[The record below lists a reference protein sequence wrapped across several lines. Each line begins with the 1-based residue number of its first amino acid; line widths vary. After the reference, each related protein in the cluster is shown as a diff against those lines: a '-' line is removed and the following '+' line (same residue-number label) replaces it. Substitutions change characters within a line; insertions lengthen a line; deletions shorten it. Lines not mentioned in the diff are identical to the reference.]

1 MRRGWKIAI
10 GIALGIFVLLCL
22 NAIAL
27 NGQTKDAK
35 VNVDGGQIVQAFG
48 GDVQVT
54 DDGPRTGEPI
64 VLLHCYTCSLRW
76 WDQMLPLLAK
86 EHRVIRI
93 DLLGH
98 GGSEK
103 AAAGYGMDDQAGM
116 VASVLAQL
124 GVEHATVVGHSLGF
138 SVATALAERSPGLVT
153 RLVDIDSAPDTGY
166 GSLPFLARVTYTPLL
181 GQGLYRISPDR
192 AIRKSQEKE
201 FAPGYNRASGFENPD
216 QPVEDLRA
224 MTYKSFKKSHEAADD
239 YTGEKPLDE
248 RLQPLGKPLL
258 VIFGTEDQ
266 IYDPPEEAAN
276 AYENVLGVQIT
287 MVEGAG
293 HSPNVEKPQQT
304 AALILEFAANAGDE
318 ALGAGQDEF
327 VPPNKQTAPKK
338 KSGSGKKKNP

>member
-10 GIALGIFVLLCL
+10 GVLLGIFVLLCL

-35 VNVDGGQIVQAFG
+35 VKVDGGQIVQAFG

-54 DDGPRTGEPI
+54 DDGPRDGAPI

-76 WDQMLPLLAK
+76 WDQMVPLLNK
-86 EHRVIRI
+86 DHRVIRI

-103 AAAGYGMDDQAGM
+103 EAAGYGMDDQAGM

-124 GVEHATVVGHSLGF
+124 DVEGATVVGHSMGF
-138 SVATALAERSPGLVT
+138 TVATALAESSPGLVAQ
-153 RLVDIDSAPDTGY
+153 LVDIDSAADSSY
-166 GSLPFLARVTYTPLL
+166 GNLPFLARATYVPLI
-181 GQGLYRISPDR
+181 GQALTRISPDR
-192 AIRKSQEKE
+192 AIRDSQKKE

-216 QPVEDLRA
+216 QPVDDVHA
-224 MTYKSFKKSHEAADD
+224 MTYKSFKKSHDASDD
-239 YTGEKPLDE
+239 YTGEKPLNE
-248 RLQPLGKPLL
+248 RLQPLAKPLL

-266 IYDPPEEAAN
+266 IYDDPEEAAN
-276 AYENVLGVQIT
+276 AYDNVLGAQIT
-287 MVEGAG
+287 MVEDAG

-304 AALILEFAANAGDE
+304 AALILEFAANVGDE
-318 ALGAGQDEF
+318 ALGAGQSEF

-338 KSGSGKKKNP
+338 KNKKKKKS